1 MTLRIGVDVGGTSI
15 RLRPF
20 PGPAELRIEAETG
33 ATGPEAVGERI
44 GYLLDRLVLQTG
56 PPAEIGIGVPGQVD
70 PRAGTVRHAV
80 NLGIDGVPY
89 PLGPRLAERFGIPVH
104 VENDVRAAALGAF
117 HHIASDRPDLESLV
131 YLSAGTG
138 VSAGVVLHRRLHRG
152 RQGIAGEIGHS
163 PLGGD
168 DLPCPCGLYGCLE
181 AIAGG
186 RSLEQRVTEG
196 PKALFGDPSPAPT
209 ERDRV
214 VDALARALRVLAAA
228 YDPDLLVLGGSIG
241 LDAAPLVR
249 EVLAGTSSTSPFGA
263 VVLSPDRLT
272 TLPPDADIGVAGAA
286 RLGEEPPGLLAPDT
300 NAASAE
306 GGRRP

>member
-1 MTLRIGVDVGGTSI
+1 M
-15 RLRPF
+15 
-20 PGPAELRIEAETG
+20 
-33 ATGPEAVGERI
+33 
-44 GYLLDRLVLQTG
+44 
-56 PPAEIGIGVPGQVD
+56 
-70 PRAGTVRHAV
+70 
-80 NLGIDGVPY
+80 
-89 PLGPRLAERFGIPVH
+89 
-104 VENDVRAAALGAF
+104 
-117 HHIASDRPDLESLV
+117 
-131 YLSAGTG
+131 
-138 VSAGVVLHRRLHRG
+138 
-152 RQGIAGEIGHS
+152 
-163 PLGGD
+163 
-168 DLPCPCGLYGCLE
+168 
-181 AIAGG
+181 
-186 RSLEQRVTEG
+186 TEG

-306 GGRRP
+306 GGSRPSNDEEQPCWGRA